1 MHDRIVIDTGPLI
14 TLARIGA
21 LDIPGRLPFEFICPV
36 QVRNELDDGSHAG
49 HPDVRPPWLAV
60 EALRSPASALAMSAL
75 DAGEAAV
82 IQLALE
88 RDIAWVCIDE
98 WKGRR
103 AALAAGLRVTG
114 VLGLLGQ
121 AKKHGIVSAVKP
133 FIQKARAE
141 GIRYDAVLVAHF
153 LEAVGE

>member
-1 MHDRIVIDTGPLI
+1 MHNRIVIDTGPLI
-14 TLARIGA
+14 ALERIGA
-21 LDIPGRLPFEFICPV
+21 LDIPGRLPFEFICPAL
-36 QVRNELDDGSHAG
+36 VRHELDDGHRAG
-49 HPDVRPPWLAV
+49 HPDVRPAWLTV

-88 RDIAWVCIDE
+88 RGIAWVCIDE

-103 AALAAGLRVTG
+103 AALAAGLNVTG

-121 AKKHGIVSAVKP
+121 AKQNGLIPAVKP
-133 FIQKARAE
+133 FIQKARTA
-141 GIRYDAVLVAHF
+141 GIRYDTVLVARF